1 MLPQRSRFNWGEVPR
16 SAAHCRNLEI
26 DVSIFDE
33 YQDLIRPEFVEGY
46 DLLTC
51 PTTRDPEG
59 PILSLDVAVAL
70 LKLDGHIAA
79 VAQQLGRSR
88 RVIDTFV
95 QRDMNLSELLE
106 DIQETFLD
114 DAEAKARALAR
125 SGDGGVL
132 KYMLSTLGKKR
143 GYVTRTET
151 MLPNGGMTVQFF
163 LPANGRETHEVIDGT
178 FSSVPQGGHQPNQG
192 AIESGNLLR
201 PHRSVDADAVGVETY
216 GG

>member
-1 MLPQRSRFNWGEVPR
+1 M
-16 SAAHCRNLEI
+16 
-26 DVSIFDE
+26 SIFDE
-33 YQDLIRPEFVEGY
+33 YQDLLRPEFVEGY
-46 DLLTC
+46 DLETC
-51 PTTRDPEG
+51 PTARDPEG
-59 PILSLDVAVAL
+59 AILSLDVAVAL

-88 RVIDTFV
+88 RVIDTFI
-95 QRDMNLSELLE
+95 QRDLNLSELLE

-178 FSSVPQGGHQPNQG
+178 FSSVPQVGNPSDGSAG
-192 AIESGNLLR
+192 ESGNGDH
-201 PHRSVDADAVGVETY
+201 PHHRLDADAVFVEAFRS
-216 GG
+216 

>member
-1 MLPQRSRFNWGEVPR
+1 M
-16 SAAHCRNLEI
+16 
-26 DVSIFDE
+26 SIFDE
-33 YQDLIRPEFVEGY
+33 YQDLIRPEFVEDYTLSDCATMRNAPDGI
-46 DLLTC
+46 
-51 PTTRDPEG
+51 
-59 PILSLDVAVAL
+59 ILNLDVAVAL

-79 VAQQLGRSR
+79 VAQHLGRSR
-88 RVIDTFV
+88 RVIETYI
-95 QRDMNLSELLE
+95 QRDLNLAELLE

-163 LPANGRETHEVIDGT
+163 LPANGRETQETIDGT
-178 FSSVPQGGHQPNQG
+178 FSSVPQVGHESDGGEGQSG
-192 AIESGNLLR
+192 ESGHSYRRL
-201 PHRSVDADAVGVETY
+201 DADPVRVEAFRS
-216 GG
+216 

>member
-1 MLPQRSRFNWGEVPR
+1 M
-16 SAAHCRNLEI
+16 
-26 DVSIFDE
+26 SIFDE

-46 DLLTC
+46 NLLTC
-51 PTTRDPEG
+51 PTVRDLEG

-70 LKLDGHIAA
+70 LKSDGHIAA
-79 VAQQLGRSR
+79 VAQALGRSR
-88 RVIDTFV
+88 RTIDTFI
-95 QRDMNLSELLE
+95 QRDLNLSELLE

-178 FSSVPQGGHQPNQG
+178 FSNVPQVGHESNGGAG
-192 AIESGNLLR
+192 ESGDR
-201 PHRSVDADAVGVETY
+201 GHPHRGVDADSVFVEAFRS
-216 GG
+216 

>member
-1 MLPQRSRFNWGEVPR
+1 
-16 SAAHCRNLEI
+16 
-26 DVSIFDE
+26 VSIFDE
-33 YQDLIRPEFVEGY
+33 FQDLIRPEFVVCY
-46 DLLTC
+46 DLGTC
-51 PTTRDPEG
+51 PTARDPEG
-59 PILSLDVAVAL
+59 TILSLDVAVAL

-88 RVIDTFV
+88 RVIDTFI
-95 QRDMNLSELLE
+95 QRDLNLSELLE

-125 SGDGGVL
+125 SGNGDVL

-178 FSSVPQGGHQPNQG
+178 FSSVPQVGHPSDGGAG
-192 AIESGNLLR
+192 ESGDGDH
-201 PHRSVDADAVGVETY
+201 PHRRLDADAVFVEAFHS
-216 GG
+216 